1 MPHETL
7 ADVDLLEL
15 RPVRLAEWDEK
26 DGRVVVNR
34 PRPTTR
40 GLRGLADLISYWLSV
55 PRIRLDEVGSVTW
68 LLLDGRR
75 TVGEVAQQVRER
87 FGDALEPVEER
98 TGIFVRTLRYQ
109 GFLAYPGWDP
119 VPGDR
124 PAAGPS
130 TTAP

>member
-1 MPHETL
+1 MAHETL
-7 ADVDLLEL
+7 GNVDLLEL
-15 RPVRLAEWDEK
+15 SPVRLAEWEEK
-26 DGRVVVNR
+26 DGRVVVRR

-55 PRIRLDEVGSVTW
+55 PRIRLDEVGSATW

-75 TVGEVAQQVRER
+75 TVGEIAQLVRER
-87 FGDALEPVEER
+87 FGDPLEPVEER

-109 GFLAYPGWDP
+109 GFVAYPGWDA

-124 PAAGPS
+124 GA
-130 TTAP
+130 TAHSG

>member
-1 MPHETL
+1 MAHETL
-7 ADVDLLEL
+7 AGVDLLEISPL
-15 RPVRLAEWDEK
+15 RLADWEEK
-26 DGRVVVNR
+26 EGRVVVRR

-40 GLRGLADLISYWLSV
+40 GLRGLADLVSYWLSV
-55 PRIRLDEVGSVTW
+55 PRIRLDEVGSTTW

-75 TVGEVAQQVRER
+75 TVGEVAQLVRER

-119 VPGDR
+119 VPGDHG
-124 PAAGPS
+124 A